1 MAIIVSASMA
11 EARSATA
18 GALQTT
24 ATVIRSLAS
33 SEMALPSQASLVI
46 RASNDAVVVADRGI
60 KLAYDRAQSVYVAT
74 SLEAAGHAYVTVT
87 YP

>member
-1 MAIIVSASMA
+1 MAD
-11 EARSATA
+11 ARPATT
-18 GALQTT
+18 GSLQTT

-33 SEMALPSQASLVI
+33 VEMALPSRAGLVI
-46 RASNDAVVVADRGI
+46 RASSDAVVVADRGI

-74 SLEAAGHAYVTVT
+74 SLQAAGPAYVTVI